1 LRRFKSIDFA
11 DGQLRQATGHA
22 SARASGGAWPWAGA
36 GRAAGSARGPVPVG
50 LRCSGAPDHQG
61 RWELGGGRFP
71 LRVLGELIVIAAGAG
86 GAIGVWALG
95 REPRT
100 FCKAAPRWTPDHTC
114 IYGIVRH
121 PLQTSGIQ

>member
-1 LRRFKSIDFA
+1 LTLPMA
-11 DGQLRQATGHA
+11 QLRQATGHA
-22 SARASGGAWPWAGA
+22 SARASGGACPCAGA
-36 GRAAGSARGPVPVG
+36 GRR
-50 LRCSGAPDHQG
+50 RGAPAG
-61 RWELGGGRFP
+61 WFRWGSGCVAVALRIVRARREMCGGRFP
-71 LRVLGELIVIAAGAG
+71 MRVLGELIVIAAGAVG
-86 GAIGVWALG
+86 RIGVWALG